1 MSSHAKLSP
10 SSGKRW
16 ATCPGSVAFI
26 DKFRKVEKPNR
37 YTAEGTVAHHIHE
50 RCLVTAKNADSF
62 IGVVFTEEGFTF
74 VVNEEMTNAV
84 QQSLDYVREQ
94 VECAEFSGQTCQT
107 IVEQKV
113 SLKHHKIPGLDG
125 GTADVILIFWDIE
138 TGKIV
143 KIEVIDYK
151 HGRGVKVDA
160 ADNFQ
165 ALCYAA
171 ATAHMIKD
179 KGKCAEIKITIAQPR
194 LHHIDSW
201 QISLDDL
208 QDWENNELLP
218 AARATLEPDA
228 PLKVSEEGCRFCPA
242 KAHCPQ
248 MLKKAEETLM
258 SEFADFI
265 CVELEATTAKQKLQI
280 MHNKK
285 LIIDFLAAVEHYIFE
300 SLISGS
306 DEFTSDYKLVNG
318 RATRRFT
325 ANAFDEITSP
335 LLDHLEEND
344 LYERKP
350 KGLGAIEKTLKSK
363 LSDKKLF
370 ATIMEE
376 ITEKPD
382 GKLTL
387 VPVSDKRPP
396 ARANAETE
404 FENYIETEEL

>member
-1 MSSHAKLSP
+1 
-10 SSGKRW
+10 
-16 ATCPGSVAFI
+16 
-26 DKFRKVEKPNR
+26 
-37 YTAEGTVAHHIHE
+37 
-50 RCLVTAKNADSF
+50 
-62 IGVVFTEEGFTF
+62 
-74 VVNEEMTNAV
+74 
-84 QQSLDYVREQ
+84 
-94 VECAEFSGQTCQT
+94 
-107 IVEQKV
+107 
-113 SLKHHKIPGLDG
+113 
-125 GTADVILIFWDIE
+125 
-138 TGKIV
+138 
-143 KIEVIDYK
+143 
-151 HGRGVKVDA
+151 
-160 ADNFQ
+160 
-165 ALCYAA
+165 
-171 ATAHMIKD
+171 
-179 KGKCAEIKITIAQPR
+179 
-194 LHHIDSW
+194 
-201 QISLDDL
+201 
-208 QDWENNELLP
+208 
-218 AARATLEPDA
+218 
-228 PLKVSEEGCRFCPA
+228 
-242 KAHCPQ
+242 